1 MFTIYHK
8 NNNMYNI
15 MMVADLCTHPLPTH
29 HPVPCV
35 IVPTSIVVDLFCVS
49 KSCSRFHLS
58 HRRFLSKI
66 DIHHG
71 EDNTPYVLKR
81 ERN

>member
-15 MMVADLCTHPLPTH
+15 MMIADLCT

-35 IVPTSIVVDLFCVS
+35 IVPTTTSVVVDLFCVS

-71 EDNTPYVLKR
+71 EDNTPNVLKR